1 MQYSS
6 WLCVKKPI
14 CCPFISGNKSQ
25 REELDSILFIF
36 EVSRTC
42 FYFCETVPFSTN
54 SCFDLLKAELWSGPS
69 YLWCHTAALSTS
81 WIFLEWTL
89 GKNPFLNLYTIIFA
103 VGPPVCFLFFHPG
116 CSCKSKVVCPATPV
130 CAYIIVS
137 VPLLLSLCWT
147 CRLKSLTLFSLPCNG
162 SYSFQHKHSAL
173 QLHLLRARLWGWQ
186 QIKIKRK
193 ERCWPGCLSLFV
205 R

>member
-6 WLCVKKPI
+6 WLCVKKPM

-36 EVSRTC
+36 EVSRTY
-42 FYFCETVPFSTN
+42 FYFCETVPFS
-54 SCFDLLKAELWSGPS
+54 SCFNLFTAELWGGTIVSVVPYCS
-69 YLWCHTAALSTS
+69 SVY
-81 WIFLEWTL
+81 
-89 GKNPFLNLYTIIFA
+89 FLNFPRMDARKNHFPSLYTIIFA
-103 VGPPVCFLFFHPG
+103 VGPPVCSLFLHLE

-147 CRLKSLTLFSLPCNG
+147 CRLKSLTLFSLHCNG

-173 QLHLLRARLWGWQ
+173 QLHLLRARL
-186 QIKIKRK
+186 
-193 ERCWPGCLSLFV
+193 
-205 R
+205 